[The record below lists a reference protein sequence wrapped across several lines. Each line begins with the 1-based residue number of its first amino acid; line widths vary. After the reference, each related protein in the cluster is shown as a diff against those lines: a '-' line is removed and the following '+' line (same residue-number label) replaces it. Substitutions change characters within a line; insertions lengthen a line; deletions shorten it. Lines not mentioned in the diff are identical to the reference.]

1 MPFPWCASPVEST
14 GPSGTAVAPLSLSRV
29 SSEPELR
36 SFTGSIRRLAEQLG
50 LDPATGERFSA
61 AGTKAAHLLFST
73 AGTAETVISTG
84 PASELQLIISVE
96 RAHGADLTATLR
108 SAIEELR
115 AQVDRLSVAQTARSF
130 SLLLAVSLPA
140 LAVAPQAATAGV
152 PNPPEA
158 ETAALA
164 EENANLRRALL
175 QLQSEMQETNRGV
188 VALYAEVHDQ
198 SERLRQEEER
208 MRVLLDSVHDY
219 AICMLATDGEIVELE
234 FGSRPRVRLYRRRD
248 RRPELLLLLCRRRA

>member
-1 MPFPWCASPVEST
+1 M
-14 GPSGTAVAPLSLSRV
+14 
-29 SSEPELR
+29 
-36 SFTGSIRRLAEQLG
+36 
-50 LDPATGERFSA
+50 
-61 AGTKAAHLLFST
+61 
-73 AGTAETVISTG
+73 
-84 PASELQLIISVE
+84 E
-96 RAHGADLTATLR
+96 RAQGADLTATLR

-140 LAVAPQAATAGV
+140 LAVAPQAATASV
-152 PNPPEA
+152 PDPPEV

-219 AICMLATDGEIVELE
+219 AICMLAADGEIVSWNA
-234 FGSRPRVRLYRRRD
+234 GRRAAVRLLQPTRSSGGTPPPSISPPSVMPGCPAEHLRLAAADGPARV
-248 RRPELLLLLCRRRA
+248 